1 MSAAVIAA
9 AATVAVVAVKQ
20 KRCKCACVCVFSFF
34 AKKLMLQMSSHI
46 DLCLTHLKHCSL
58 LVFSV
63 NQSESQRVSC
73 NYCCFFYVK

>member
-34 AKKLMLQMSSHI
+34 CQEA
-46 DLCLTHLKHCSL
+46 DVANEFTHRFAFNSLKTL
-58 LVFSV
+58 WFVGLFIQSV
-63 NQSESQRVSC
+63 RKSESQSQLLL
-73 NYCCFFYVK
+73 FFYVK